1 MTSPLI
7 TVRGE
12 AQVDVPPDRATLS
25 ATVHSTGS
33 TAAVVRRE
41 LAEASEQVRAVVAA
55 AAQAA
60 TFSTTGLH
68 VGPVLSG
75 RSGSRVTGYRGSF
88 TSTVEVS
95 DLVSLSELLAGLA
108 SLPQAQV
115 DGPWWSL
122 RRDHPAFRQ
131 ARPAAVDDARRR
143 ADDYA
148 AAFGAGVGAVVEV
161 SDLDGGPVGRPATGA
176 LRAMAAA
183 DEAAFDLEPTVQTV
197 TGQVTVRFTMTA

>member
-12 AQVDVPPDRATLS
+12 AQLDVPPDRATLS

-33 TAAVVRRE
+33 AASVVRRE
-41 LAEASEQVRAVVAA
+41 LAEASEQVRAVVTAA
-55 AAQAA
+55 AEAA
-60 TFSTTGLH
+60 AFSTTGLH
-68 VGPVLSG
+68 VGPVLSA

-95 DLVSLSELLAGLA
+95 DLDALPGLLAGLA
-108 SLPQAQV
+108 SLPQTQV

-122 RRDHPAFRQ
+122 RRDHPAFRE
-131 ARPAAVDDARRR
+131 ARLAAVADARRR

-148 AAFGAGVGAVVEV
+148 AAFGAAVGAVVEV
-161 SDLDGGPVGRPATGA
+161 SDLDEGLGERPVSGA
-176 LRAMAAA
+176 VRAMAVGGAPV
-183 DEAAFDLEPTVQTV
+183 FDLEPTVQTV
-197 TGQVTVRFTMTA
+197 VGRVTVRFTMTT